1 MKKNGSRVS
10 EIACRVSRYS
20 EISTDVWKLFK
31 KYVLTGI
38 DLNDFAADVHVL
50 DRKYEN
56 NREEFMFMN
65 KLLKVYFDEL
75 HRIKG

>member
-1 MKKNGSRVS
+1 MDLKRYH
-10 EIACRVSRYS
+10 EIT
-20 EISTDVWKLFK
+20 TDVWKLFK
-31 KYVLTGI
+31 KYQPQGV
-38 DLNDFAADVHVL
+38 DLNEFAADVHAL

>member
-1 MKKNGSRVS
+1 MDLKRYH
-10 EIACRVSRYS
+10 EIT
-20 EISTDVWKLFK
+20 TDVWKLFK
-31 KYVLTGI
+31 KYVPTGI
-38 DLNDFAADVHVL
+38 DLNEFAADVHEL

>member
-1 MKKNGSRVS
+1 MDLKRYH
-10 EIACRVSRYS
+10 EIT
-20 EISTDVWKLFK
+20 TDVWKLFK
-31 KYVLTGI
+31 KYQPQGV
-38 DLNDFAADVHVL
+38 DLNEFAADVHAL
-50 DRKYEN
+50 DRKYKN

>member
-1 MKKNGSRVS
+1 MDLKRYH
-10 EIACRVSRYS
+10 EIT
-20 EISTDVWKLFK
+20 IDVWKLFK
-31 KYVLTGI
+31 KYQPKGV
-38 DLNDFAADVHVL
+38 DLNEFAADVHEL

>member
-1 MKKNGSRVS
+1 MELKVYK
-10 EIACRVSRYS
+10 
-20 EISTDVWKLFK
+20 EISADVWKLFK
-31 KYVLTGI
+31 KYQPKGV
-38 DLNDFAADVHVL
+38 DLNEFAADVHVL

>member
-1 MKKNGSRVS
+1 MELKVYK
-10 EIACRVSRYS
+10 
-20 EISTDVWKLFK
+20 EISADVWKLFK
-31 KYVLTGI
+31 KYQPKGV
-38 DLNDFAADVHVL
+38 DLNEFAADVHVL

-75 HRIKG
+75 NRIRG